1 MNGSDNVI
9 DFSEILG
16 VFKRRKSLFLATFGV
31 VAVLG
36 IIIAF
41 VLPPTYRA
49 ESRVFIERQQIPD
62 TLVSTT
68 VTGYVQERL
77 EIISQ
82 RVLTPERLM
91 DVAKQL
97 GLPGADFPVGSE
109 EYQNAKYEI
118 TTDMIDN
125 TAIETVDVQVE
136 RAFRGR
142 STSHM
147 SVAFIVAY
155 EHKDPTVARDVTNA
169 LTQLFLAENVSQ
181 RTEQASNVTDFLEQA
196 GGRIKA
202 EIAGI
207 EAELDRL
214 KGQSFE
220 VLPQQ
225 VAENRKLLA
234 EKKAEL
240 VNAEAEISFLT
251 NRKSQLLAQMAQ
263 TNRHVISDRTDMGVV
278 LDPKVRL
285 AKARIDLKNA
295 RERFTESHPD
305 VERLQLLIR
314 DLEKDVAQGVSAS
327 PATKYSVPTNPAYV
341 RLQRQFDDIDT
352 KLSIAQ
358 GNKVLLEERIKSL
371 RVNSN
376 ADPAVE
382 IKYNALIRDLA
393 RAQKEYADIKDRA
406 YSAELAQSLESEQ
419 RGDRFTLMY
428 EATTPKMPVR
438 PNRIGIVML
447 SVFLGFLASVI
458 VVAIRERGDSTLRT
472 AADLKKV
479 FGAEPIGVIPVIH

>member
-207 EAELDRL
+207 
-214 KGQSFE
+214 
-220 VLPQQ
+220 
-225 VAENRKLLA
+225 
-234 EKKAEL
+234 
-240 VNAEAEISFLT
+240 
-251 NRKSQLLAQMAQ
+251 
-263 TNRHVISDRTDMGVV
+263 
-278 LDPKVRL
+278 
-285 AKARIDLKNA
+285 
-295 RERFTESHPD
+295 
-305 VERLQLLIR
+305 
-314 DLEKDVAQGVSAS
+314 
-327 PATKYSVPTNPAYV
+327 
-341 RLQRQFDDIDT
+341 
-352 KLSIAQ
+352 
-358 GNKVLLEERIKSL
+358 
-371 RVNSN
+371 
-376 ADPAVE
+376 
-382 IKYNALIRDLA
+382 
-393 RAQKEYADIKDRA
+393 
-406 YSAELAQSLESEQ
+406 
-419 RGDRFTLMY
+419 
-428 EATTPKMPVR
+428 
-438 PNRIGIVML
+438 
-447 SVFLGFLASVI
+447 
-458 VVAIRERGDSTLRT
+458 
-472 AADLKKV
+472 
-479 FGAEPIGVIPVIH
+479 